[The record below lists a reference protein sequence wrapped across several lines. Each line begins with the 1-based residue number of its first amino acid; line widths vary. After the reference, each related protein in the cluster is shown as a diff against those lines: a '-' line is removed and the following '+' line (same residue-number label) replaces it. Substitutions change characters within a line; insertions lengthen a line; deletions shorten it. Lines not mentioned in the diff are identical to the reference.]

1 VKKLLI
7 NYTYRFPFLIE
18 SNKITIGPDNK
29 IKADESNCPTT
40 WIFDIIISS
49 KFLIQIIKN
58 RNSQIQYI
66 SNLK

>member
-1 VKKLLI
+1 MRSQKLLMTE
-7 NYTYRFPFLIE
+7 NYKLPFLIE

-49 KFLIQIIKN
+49 KFLI
-58 RNSQIQYI
+58 
-66 SNLK
+66 

>member
-1 VKKLLI
+1 MTENYKL
-7 NYTYRFPFLIE
+7 PFLIE

-49 KFLIQIIKN
+49 KFLI
-58 RNSQIQYI
+58 
-66 SNLK
+66 